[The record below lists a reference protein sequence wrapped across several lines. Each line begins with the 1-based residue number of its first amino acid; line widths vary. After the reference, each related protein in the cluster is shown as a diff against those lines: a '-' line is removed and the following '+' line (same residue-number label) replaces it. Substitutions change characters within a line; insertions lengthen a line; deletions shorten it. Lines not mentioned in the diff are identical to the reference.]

1 MIRYHAL
8 AADTRG
14 AHNAR
19 VQPTLQ
25 IFRAQRPLA
34 HGLVLWAGVLTGSCG
49 STAHSGDVE
58 VSVIGD
64 RFRRTDPDQGTL
76 DRADAMLGSATAMGL
91 VALDGN
97 GQVEP
102 ALAESWIVTGDGLS
116 TIFRIRPAQW
126 PNGDQVTGEEVAA
139 SLNRALAPDSR
150 NPLKPLLSAVDTVI
164 GMTGRVVEVR
174 LKVPRPNLLQL
185 LAQPELGIRRRGEG
199 SGPYRIA
206 RGRITYARLR
216 AIPAEDAPP
225 DAKADEVT
233 LRTER
238 TARAVARFVADR
250 SDLVSGGTLADWP
263 IVTVA
268 KPRPGRLRFDPVQG
282 LFGFAIVGRIP
293 FLADSDVR
301 AALAMAIDRRGLAS
315 TMGIGGWTISETLLP
330 SRLDSAD
337 DPARPNWVGNALA
350 QRRADAAGRIAEWRG
365 SARAVPILRVA
376 LPEGPGMRILFA
388 SVTADW
394 RRIGVTAVA
403 VPWRSTDADMRLIDA
418 VAPNASANWYLTMV
432 SCASGLVCDAQ
443 GDDALEASRTAETL
457 EARSA
462 KLTLADERVAI
473 RGSFIPLGVPIRWSL
488 VDPTLT
494 GWHENLFGAHPLS
507 ELRPAANVN

>member
-1 MIRYHAL
+1 MGVCAAL
-8 AADTRG
+8 
-14 AHNAR
+14 
-19 VQPTLQ
+19 
-25 IFRAQRPLA
+25 
-34 HGLVLWAGVLTGSCG
+34 LTGSCG

-64 RFRRTDPDQGTL
+64 RFRRSDPDQGGL
-76 DRADAMLGSATAMGL
+76 DRADAMLGDATAMGL

-102 ALAESWIVTGDGLS
+102 ALAESWIVTNDGLS

-139 SLNRALAPDSR
+139 SLNRAIAPGSH
-150 NPLKPLLSAVDTVI
+150 NPLKPLLSAVDAFI

-185 LAQPELGIRRRGEG
+185 LAQPELGIRREGAG
-199 SGPYRIA
+199 SGPYRIV
-206 RGRITYARLR
+206 RGRSTYARLR
-216 AIPAEDAPP
+216 EIPAEDAAP
-225 DAKADEVT
+225 DAKPDEIT

-238 TARAVARFVADR
+238 TAKAVARFVADR

-301 AALAMAIDRRGLAS
+301 AALAMAIDRKGLANA
-315 TMGIGGWTISETLLP
+315 MGIGGWTISETLLP
-330 SRLDSAD
+330 ARLDSAG
-337 DPARPNWVGNALA
+337 DPARANWVGNALA
-350 QRRADAAGRIAEWRG
+350 QRRADATGRIAQWRG
-365 SARAVPILRVA
+365 GTRAVPTLRIA
-376 LPEGPGMRILFA
+376 LPDGPGMRVLFA
-388 SVTADW
+388 AVAADW

-403 VPWRSTDADMRLIDA
+403 VPWRAPDADLRLIDA
-418 VAPNASANWYLTMV
+418 VAPNASANWYLTTV
-432 SCASGLVCDAQ
+432 SCAGGLVCDAQ
-443 GDDALEASRTAETL
+443 GDDALEESRNADTL
-457 EARSA
+457 ADRSA
-462 KLTLADERVAI
+462 KLLLADERIAI
-473 RGSFIPLGVPIRWSL
+473 RSSFIPLGVPIRWSL
-488 VDPTLT
+488 VDPTLS
-494 GWHENLFGAHPLS
+494 GWHENVFGAHPLN
-507 ELRPAANVN
+507 ELRPSATVN